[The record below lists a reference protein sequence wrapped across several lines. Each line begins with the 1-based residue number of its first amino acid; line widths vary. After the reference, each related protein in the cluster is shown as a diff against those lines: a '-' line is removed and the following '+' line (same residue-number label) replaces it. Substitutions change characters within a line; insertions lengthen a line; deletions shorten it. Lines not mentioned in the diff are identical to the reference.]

1 MNKFIKLTVV
11 IYVLMGVILILVPQN
26 WFPDFYKPNFM
37 AILAFVSAF
46 LIVLPGFIFK
56 SENARKK
63 HSLEKIQIILAIGL
77 LINGLGGLGLY
88 KLYLIGFQYDKLTH
102 FITPLIF
109 SVGLAYFLEAWFGL
123 TLKKALVFSV
133 AMVIFG
139 SFLWEF
145 LEWFSDYFFDTE
157 LLGGGTGQILR
168 DTLFDLMAN
177 AVGIFVGVFYLLTHV
192 RR

>member
-1 MNKFIKLTVV
+1 
-11 IYVLMGVILILVPQN
+11 MGVILILAPQN

-56 SENARKK
+56 SKDVHKK
-63 HSLEKIQIILAIGL
+63 HSLEKIQVIIAIGL

-109 SVGLAYFLEAWFGL
+109 TVGFVYFLKAWFGL
-123 TLKKALVFSV
+123 TFKRALVFSV
-133 AMVIFG
+133 SMVIFG

-145 LEWFSDYFFDTE
+145 LEWLSDYIFDTE
-157 LLGGGTGQILR
+157 LLGGGTGQIVR
-168 DTLFDLMAN
+168 DTVFDLIFN
-177 AVGIFVGVFYLLTHV
+177 ALGIIVGVFYLLRTRKSDIV
-192 RR
+192 T